1 MGRPTAKTSANQRIE
16 LIHEAKIPVV
26 HIPQRGPDAF
36 YDIDLIDHQQRGLSY
51 NIAPAHHLG

>member
-16 LIHEAKIPVV
+16 LIHEAKTPVG
-26 HIPQRGPDAF
+26 HIPQRELDAF

-51 NIAPAHHLG
+51 KIAPVHYLG